1 MNETL
6 WNNMTDNELISHIG
20 WNAPPLVQTLADR
33 LERAADKSVLQHVS
47 VSLND
52 LLADLPDRLDK
63 LLDAVESID
72 TFDESREDI
81 EKQLMGVYRDIK
93 DELLDPLQDELKGL
107 DTLMDQLNQL
117 NEEVEE

>member
-1 MNETL
+1 MENRIMNETL

-47 VSLND
+47 GSLND
-52 LLADLPDRLDK
+52 LLADLPDRLDM

-72 TFDESREDI
+72 TLDESRDDI

-93 DELLDPLQDELKGL
+93 DELKGL
-107 DTLMDQLNQL
+107 DTLMDQLN
-117 NEEVEE
+117 EEVEE

>member
-1 MNETL
+1 MENRRMNETI

-20 WNAPPLVQTLADR
+20 WTAPPLVQSLADR
-33 LERAADKSVLQHVS
+33 LERAADRTTLQQVS
-47 VSLND
+47 GSLNN
-52 LLADLPDRLDK
+52 LLEYLPDRLDK

-72 TFDESREDI
+72 TLDESRDDI

-93 DELLDPLQDELKGL
+93 DELKGL
-107 DTLMDQLNQL
+107 DALLNQL

>member
-47 VSLND
+47 GSLNN
-52 LLADLPDRLDK
+52 LLEYLPDRLDK

-93 DELLDPLQDELKGL
+93 NELKGL

>member
-1 MNETL
+1 MNETV

-47 VSLND
+47 VSLNN
-52 LLADLPDRLDK
+52 LLEYLPDRLDK

-93 DELLDPLQDELKGL
+93 NELKGL
-107 DTLMDQLNQL
+107 DALMDQLNQL